1 MQDSFYS
8 APQNPPATP
17 LSAPVPQP
25 TPAPT
30 PAPKKKSK
38 LFIIIFAA
46 ILIIASIIIAIVL
59 LSSKIGNTAQEK
71 ENDFKPVEV
80 VDDYITVT
88 IDNRSFILA
97 DTFGETAKNAAKV
110 STLYKMND
118 DFKYEEAKDTKS
130 LLDSASF
137 MKEDGKTRIATIF
150 ANASA
155 HDDPDTVY
163 ADADAGVIIMPVNKL
178 VVAID
183 NYVFTT
189 GETSIDEYIKPF
201 ENVTPP
207 NENDSQLKNTY
218 IINYKGHTIFI
229 VFNLSDR
236 TIAYAQIYKNHPY
249 IHEGKKLEDINIVLN
264 DKAFVL
270 TESYGSTIRNVMK
283 SHGLYQR
290 SDTKTSN
297 LTLDDIEAQLNE
309 PYNSTKT
316 VFYITGAGNSMIYSN
331 WFTSIPPETV
341 ETRADGKANAE
352 FVLTES
358 AEMSLLIDGHL
369 IKPGETDI
377 KDLGGWIDNY
387 KPTYGNYSFV
397 GRYKDRYIYVDS
409 YSESKITV
417 TITITPMY
425 SR

>member
-8 APQNPPATP
+8 APQNPPTAP
-17 LSAPVPQP
+17 LSAPIPQP
-25 TPAPT
+25 TPAPA

-38 LFIIIFAA
+38 LFIIIIAA
-46 ILIIASIIIAIVL
+46 ILVIAGIIVAIVL
-59 LSSKIGNTAQEK
+59 LPSKTDDAAK
-71 ENDFKPVEV
+71 ENKNDFKPVEV
-80 VDDYITVT
+80 VDNYITMT

-97 DTFGETAKNAAKV
+97 DTFGETVKNAAKV
-110 STLYKMND
+110 STLYQMNE
-118 DFKYEEAKDTKS
+118 DFKYEEVKDFKN
-130 LLDSASF
+130 LLDSANF

-150 ANASA
+150 ANTSA
-155 HDDPDTVY
+155 HANPDTVY
-163 ADADAGVIIMPVNKL
+163 ADADAGIIIMPVNKL

-201 ENVTPP
+201 KNVTPP

-218 IINYKGHTIFI
+218 IINYKSHTIFI

-249 IHEGKKLEDINIVLN
+249 IHKGKKLEDINITLN
-264 DKAFVL
+264 DKSFVL
-270 TESYGSTIRNVMK
+270 TESYGDTLRNVLK
-283 SHGLYQR
+283 SHGLYR
-290 SDTKTSN
+290 HGDTKIINLTSN
-297 LTLDDIEAQLNE
+297 DLEEYLKE
-309 PYNSTKT
+309 PYDSMKT
-316 VFYITGAGNSMIYSN
+316 FLYIKGAGNSMIYSN

-341 ETRADGKANAE
+341 ETRADGKTNAE

-377 KDLGGWIDNY
+377 KDLGEWIDNY
-387 KPTYGNYSFV
+387 KSTYGNYSFV
-397 GRYKDRYIYVDS
+397 GRYKDRYIYVSS

>member
-8 APQNPPATP
+8 APQSQPQTP
-17 LSAPVPQP
+17 LP
-25 TPAPT
+25 TPIPQPT

-38 LFIIIFAA
+38 LFLIIFAA
-46 ILIIASIIIAIVL
+46 ILVISGIIVAIVL
-59 LSSKIGNTAQEK
+59 LSSKTDDAAKEK

-80 VDDYITVT
+80 VEDYITMT

-97 DTFGETAKNAAKV
+97 DTFGETANNAAKV

-155 HDDPDTVY
+155 HDDPATVY

-178 VVAID
+178 VIAID

-189 GETSIDEYIKPF
+189 GETSVDEYIKPF
-201 ENVTPP
+201 ANVTPP

-218 IINYKGHTIFI
+218 IINYKSHTIFI

-249 IHEGKKLEDINIVLN
+249 IHKGKKLDDINITLN
-264 DKAFVL
+264 DKSFVL
-270 TESYGSTIRNVMK
+270 TESYGYTLRNVLK
-283 SHGLYQR
+283 SHGLYR
-290 SDTKTSN
+290 HGDTKIINLTSN
-297 LTLDDIEAQLNE
+297 DLEEYLKE
-309 PYNSTKT
+309 PYDSMKT
-316 VFYITGAGNSMIYSN
+316 FLYIKGAGNSIIYSN

-341 ETRADGKANAE
+341 ETRADGKTNAE
-352 FVLTES
+352 FVLT
-358 AEMSLLIDGHL
+358 
-369 IKPGETDI
+369 
-377 KDLGGWIDNY
+377 
-387 KPTYGNYSFV
+387 
-397 GRYKDRYIYVDS
+397 
-409 YSESKITV
+409 
-417 TITITPMY
+417 
-425 SR
+425 